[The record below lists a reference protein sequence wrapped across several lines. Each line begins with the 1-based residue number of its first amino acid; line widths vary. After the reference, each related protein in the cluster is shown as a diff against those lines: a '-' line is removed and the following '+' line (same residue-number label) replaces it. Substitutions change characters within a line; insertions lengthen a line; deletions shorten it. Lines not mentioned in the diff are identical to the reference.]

1 MAIGVPHPSICAAA
15 CVLAVFAQKQQL
27 SLKPQVGQMLAL
39 PPFRS
44 GIGEPQTGQGIS
56 SAASSRGTGT
66 ALRSSALVSM
76 AGLAGSLDMA
86 FLPFAGALPLVHP
99 PPLYPSYT
107 LPNTSAPCWRPVI
120 WAWYNL
126 LTTT

>member
-1 MAIGVPHPSICAAA
+1 MAIGVPHPSICAAG

-27 SLKPQVGQMLAL
+27 SLKPQVGQMVAL
-39 PPFRS
+39 PPLRS

-56 SAASSRGTGT
+56 SCASSGAVGVGW
-66 ALRSSALVSM
+66 RSPASV

>member
-1 MAIGVPHPSICAAA
+1 MV
-15 CVLAVFAQKQQL
+15 
-27 SLKPQVGQMLAL
+27 AL
-39 PPFRS
+39 PPLRL

-56 SAASSRGTGT
+56 SAASSCAVGVGW
-66 ALRSSALVSM
+66 RSSASV